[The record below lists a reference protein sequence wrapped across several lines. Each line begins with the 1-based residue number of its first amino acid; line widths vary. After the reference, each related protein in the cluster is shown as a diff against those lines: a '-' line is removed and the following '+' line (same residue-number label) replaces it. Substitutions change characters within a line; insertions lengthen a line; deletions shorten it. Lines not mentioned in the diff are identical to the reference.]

1 MEKLSKEKFL
11 NILSRLDF
19 LTKIDCI
26 LVCKQWEQW
35 IQINRVLFDSE
46 R

>member
-1 MEKLSKEKFL
+1 MEKLSKETFL

-19 LTKIDCI
+19 LTKIDRI
-26 LVCKQWEQW
+26 LVCKQWERW
-35 IQINRVLFDSE
+35 IQINRVLSNSE